1 MLDPLLDPDLPDL
14 VRDFDGLVLMLGMK
28 VGSEDG
34 VGASRIEARGL
45 RHSGVSPGSDV
56 GCVGSNVVGLVGGYF
71 AGYIG
76 YGEALDVSAV
86 EAFDGDMAMTDVEE
100 EAVAVAVVADVVV
113 VVVVENTD
121 VAVVVDN
128 DGYGFGFGVGMADDG
143 RIQYCLCFR
152 RTRRA
157 AGEAVSRRR

>member
-1 MLDPLLDPDLPDL
+1 MLDPLLGPDRPDL
-14 VRDFDGLVLMLGMK
+14 VHDFDGLVLMLGMK

-100 EAVAVAVVADVVV
+100 GAVAVAVVAD

-143 RIQYCLCFR
+143 RIQCCLCFR